1 MFCFGFMEEGA
12 SGMDQRKPE
21 KPCTDIF
28 GRIDI
33 SKCFFVL
40 RRTAAFEADQ
50 GKVCDSLGALLPS
63 LHYTVQTWSKH
74 CTLLSPK
81 LADSTCT
88 FGPIFRETS
97 LSSLFFS
104 KETCCLHDI
113 VGQSVGWFV
122 RQSDGPSV
130 RRSTDR
136 SVNQLV
142 SQLVGRSPSAEL
154 PGQLKSKKRYTAK
167 VIFEW
172 GGVGQLCPE
181 ADYLCCSYTANTC
194 YLLCLLY
201 PHCLPANR
209 YQLQLEI

>member
-1 MFCFGFMEEGA
+1 MINEAFDVHLKRFSKILADCCSKVVIMFCFGFMEERA

-113 VGQSVGWFV
+113 VSRSVRWSV
-122 RQSDGPSV
+122 HRSV
-130 RRSTDR
+130 RRSVRRLVRLSVTLYFFWR
-136 SVNQLV
+136 SNL
-142 SQLVGRSPSAEL
+142 
-154 PGQLKSKKRYTAK
+154 
-167 VIFEW
+167 
-172 GGVGQLCPE
+172 
-181 ADYLCCSYTANTC
+181 
-194 YLLCLLY
+194 
-201 PHCLPANR
+201 
-209 YQLQLEI
+209 

>member
-1 MFCFGFMEEGA
+1 MINEAFYVHLKRFSKILADCCSKVVIMFCFGFMEEGA
-12 SGMDQRKPE
+12 SGMDQTKAE

-97 LSSLFFS
+97 LSSLFSFR
-104 KETCCLHDI
+104 KRLAAYMI
-113 VGQSVGWFV
+113 LSVGRSV
-122 RQSDGPSV
+122 GRSVGPSV
-130 RRSTDR
+130 RRSVTR
-136 SVNQLV
+136 LLSVRHTFVFL
-142 SQLVGRSPSAEL
+142 S
-154 PGQLKSKKRYTAK
+154 Y
-167 VIFEW
+167 FEKFAYGW
-172 GGVGQLCPE
+172 PFGP
-181 ADYLCCSYTANTC
+181 AI
-194 YLLCLLY
+194 CLLMTLMAG
-201 PHCLPANR
+201 PKGRDMA
-209 YQLQLEI
+209 

>member
-12 SGMDQRKPE
+12 SGMDQREPE

-97 LSSLFFS
+97 LSSFFLF
-104 KETCCLHDI
+104 ERDLLLTWYC
-113 VGQSVGWFV
+113 QSVGRSVGRSV
-122 RQSDGPSV
+122 RRSVSPSV
-130 RRSTDR
+130 RRS
-136 SVNQLV
+136 
-142 SQLVGRSPSAEL
+142 VGRSVD
-154 PGQLKSKKRYTAK
+154 QLVAQCWTSRAAKK
-167 VIFEW
+167 
-172 GGVGQLCPE
+172 
-181 ADYLCCSYTANTC
+181 
-194 YLLCLLY
+194 
-201 PHCLPANR
+201 
-209 YQLQLEI
+209 